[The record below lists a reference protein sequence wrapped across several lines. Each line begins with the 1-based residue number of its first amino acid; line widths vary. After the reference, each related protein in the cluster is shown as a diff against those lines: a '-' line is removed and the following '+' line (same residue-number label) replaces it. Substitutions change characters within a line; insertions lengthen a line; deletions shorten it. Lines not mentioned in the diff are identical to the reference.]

1 MGQTRCPKDYDSP
14 RGLCTGQ
21 IYDIPRVSGLL
32 RIHARFHRPLCL
44 FCLPR
49 CRASQQLI
57 TSVEFKF
64 VARQVVASVVI
75 RAVKLTFVAESGTR
89 VYFAQ
94 HCILLRDKIVTNA
107 VIRATMCFN
116 LQCNNVAR
124 QVEEKCC
131 PYYRT
136 LSPCATNKL
145 DYFSMQLVISHR
157 VWLSLIVY
165 SSTFRKKCLPIP
177 CIYLSFKGNIIWTC
191 AVRPVVSPSV
201 VFISF
206 AKKVAMDFC

>member
-1 MGQTRCPKDYDSP
+1 MLFSLFVLKGQTRCPKDYDSP

-32 RIHARFHRPLCL
+32 RIHARFHRPSCL

-75 RAVKLTFVAESGTR
+75 RAVKLKFVAESRTR

-94 HCILLRDKIVTNA
+94 HCILLRDKLATNVA
-107 VIRATMCFN
+107 IRATMCFN

-124 QVEEKCC
+124 QAEEKCC

-136 LSPCATNKL
+136 FNHDTCFSRPRSSWQLQIYIYIYVLSTN
-145 DYFSMQLVISHR
+145 S
-157 VWLSLIVY
+157 
-165 SSTFRKKCLPIP
+165 C
-177 CIYLSFKGNIIWTC
+177 
-191 AVRPVVSPSV
+191 
-201 VFISF
+201 
-206 AKKVAMDFC
+206 